1 MVVFIKTI
9 LTLDSQR
16 GEQRQVGYPSSRFQQ
31 GREVIVKEKHSI
43 CVTPSFRR
51 FFPSNAITVLPQGV
65 FEKLSKL
72 EILCVY
78 DRKKKTLKTLERDS
92 KKAENVFVK
101 GFQDIAF

>member
-1 MVVFIKTI
+1 MIPCPTNIVGVRVNNKRTFVVVFIKTI

-51 FFPSNAITVLPQGV
+51 FFSVKCHYCTASRS
-65 FEKLSKL
+65 FRE
-72 EILCVY
+72 
-78 DRKKKTLKTLERDS
+78 
-92 KKAENVFVK
+92 AEQARNSVC
-101 GFQDIAF
+101 I